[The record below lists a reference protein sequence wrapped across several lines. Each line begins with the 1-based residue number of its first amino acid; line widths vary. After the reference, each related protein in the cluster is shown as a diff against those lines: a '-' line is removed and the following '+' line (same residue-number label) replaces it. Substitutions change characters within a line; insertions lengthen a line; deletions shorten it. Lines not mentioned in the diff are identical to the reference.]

1 MESAHRRGVVLRLRL
16 ADLPVAIQ
24 VNLVPWRAVESGEVH
39 FYPRR
44 SFCEPTILLTSNAEN
59 DVLTN
64 HFFQFLYPILHLG
77 E

>member
-24 VNLVPWRAVESGEVH
+24 VHLVPWRAVESSEVH
-39 FYPRR
+39 FYPPSIFLR
-44 SFCEPTILLTSNAEN
+44 TKILLTSNAKN

-64 HFFQFLYPILHLG
+64 HFFQFLDPILHLG